1 MSFDY
6 EDMSRRDVCARQPR
20 NAPWGVLAKIS
31 ADGEGRMAAGR
42 TAQRGINSQV
52 LAKVHVEPG
61 HLPPQTPEL
70 LVNTLIWGVHS
81 LRSGHL
87 ERVCAHGRCGAAGR
101 IGASVQ
107 PGQDPPSRHGR
118 ARTGSW
124 PRLPVPPL
132 STGHDN
138 VGPGHPA
145 RSALEETAA
154 LVAGRASTH
163 P

>member
-1 MSFDY
+1 M
-6 EDMSRRDVCARQPR
+6 CARKPR
-20 NAPWGVLAKIS
+20 NAPWRVLAKIS
-31 ADGEGRMAAGR
+31 AHGEGRVAAAR
-42 TAQRGINSQV
+42 TAERGINSQV

-70 LVNTLIWGVHS
+70 LVHTLISGVHS

-87 ERVCAHGRCGAAGR
+87 ERVCAHGRGRAAGR

-107 PGQDPPSRHGR
+107 PGQDPPSRHIR
-118 ARTGSW
+118 RLAEPW

-132 STGHDN
+132 RTGDDN

-145 RSALEETAA
+145 RSALAETAA
-154 LVAGRASTH
+154 LVASRASTH

>member
-1 MSFDY
+1 
-6 EDMSRRDVCARQPR
+6 
-20 NAPWGVLAKIS
+20 
-31 ADGEGRMAAGR
+31 MAAGR
-42 TAQRGINSQV
+42 TAQHGINSQV
-52 LAKVHVEPG
+52 FAEVHVEAG

-70 LVNTLIWGVHS
+70 LVNTLISGVHS

-87 ERVCAHGRCGAAGR
+87 ELVCAHRRCRAAGR
-101 IGASVQ
+101 IGAPVQ

-118 ARTGSW
+118 RQAEPW

-132 STGHDN
+132 STGHDD